1 MKKLLIALAA
11 VLITAASYGQG
22 QVNFANRVG
31 AGGSV
36 LNAPVTIQ
44 GTQDGPGT
52 AYSVQLL
59 LSANN
64 SLTPLTPV
72 STFNAPG
79 TGAAAIS
86 SQFWAAKTVDIPG
99 VLGGATATFVVRAW
113 KTDLG
118 SYGAA
123 LAAGGGY
130 GASDPFSVTVGGAGA
145 DPSVPPA
152 TPANLTTLKSFTI
165 VPVPEPS
172 VIALGV
178 LGASALFLRRR
189 K

>member
-44 GTQDGPGT
+44 GTQDGPGPN
-52 AYSVQLL
+52 YSVQLL

-72 STFNAPG
+72 STFNPAG
-79 TGAAAIS
+79 TGAGAIS

-99 VLGGATATFVVRAW
+99 VLGGA
-113 KTDLG
+113 
-118 SYGAA
+118 S
-123 LAAGGGY
+123 
-130 GASDPFSVTVGGAGA
+130 
-145 DPSVPPA
+145 
-152 TPANLTTLKSFTI
+152 
-165 VPVPEPS
+165 
-172 VIALGV
+172 
-178 LGASALFLRRR
+178 
-189 K
+189 